1 VIRLLDVDDPRT
13 IGRAVTAYEA
23 RTVLEGMEGRDVLCT
38 PSEAAEAV
46 GRLLGLYPGREIT
59 DPRTY
64 TQGLTAM
71 LAAYPKDFVKR
82 VCNPVTGLPS
92 RLKFLP
98 TVADLHEALEA
109 EKTRRDRIAAAAK
122 YVIQQDEKRR
132 KEAREA
138 AAFEANRPSLDE
150 RARKVKELLAQLRCS
165 GE

>member
-1 VIRLLDVDDPRT
+1 
-13 IGRAVTAYEA
+13 
-23 RTVLEGMEGRDVLCT
+23 
-38 PSEAAEAV
+38 
-46 GRLLGLYPGREIT
+46 
-59 DPRTY
+59 
-64 TQGLTAM
+64 M

-132 KEAREA
+132 NEAREA